1 MLLIW
6 HYESKRQER
15 KWRHKLQNK
24 QQRNM
29 EENYCQRMKH
39 FVLVDHVRS
48 HLLLS
53 KARSSVLFSSGAC
66 RTATH
71 LPELGPV
78 ELFSI
83 LGGNTRQ
90 QKAKGEMTGAD
101 QASCTTAVQGLWAT
115 PGWVF
120 IQLSPKAAA
129 AFRAE
134 CRRSETPWFYCHSE
148 GLCHIFQMH
157 FWGYRSLACALSTV

>member
-1 MLLIW
+1 
-6 HYESKRQER
+6 
-15 KWRHKLQNK
+15 
-24 QQRNM
+24 M

-83 LGGNTRQ
+83 LGGNTTQ

-101 QASCTTAVQGLWAT
+101 QASCTTAVQGLSN
-115 PGWVF
+115 PR
-120 IQLSPKAAA
+120 LSLHPTQPKG
-129 AFRAE
+129 
-134 CRRSETPWFYCHSE
+134 CSSLRSRMQTARNTMI
-148 GLCHIFQMH
+148 L
-157 FWGYRSLACALSTV
+157 LS